1 MEDEGEWIC
10 YDVEKR
16 KEDSM
21 KQAFSL
27 FHKTKF
33 YRSVADIKDLP
44 KDLKSQVLLAGKSNV
59 GKSSLINR
67 LCQQK
72 NLAKTSSSAGKTR
85 LLNFFSV
92 ADKFYLVDLPGYG
105 FSKGSYAQQLDFAS
119 LTDDYLH
126 TESPIHLILHVMDA
140 RHLPSKDDIQ
150 MMAWLEARDC
160 PYIILLNKS
169 DKLSRAQRDKQK
181 RVIREHIKTKRSE
194 MGLQEELPEILSVS
208 AMDGSG
214 LNDLANLILAKLD
227 ENP

>member
-1 MEDEGEWIC
+1 
-10 YDVEKR
+10 
-16 KEDSM
+16 M
-21 KQAFSL
+21 KQALSL

-33 YRSVADIKDLP
+33 FRSVGNIKDLP
-44 KDLKSQVLLAGKSNV
+44 KDLKAQVLLAGKSNA
-59 GKSSLINR
+59 GKSSLINK

-92 ADKFYLVDLPGYG
+92 ADQFYLVDLPGYG
-105 FSKGSYAQQLDFAS
+105 FSKGSYAQQLEFAS

-126 TESPIHLILHVMDA
+126 TDSPIRLILHVMDA
-140 RHLPSKDDIQ
+140 RHLPTKDDLQ
-150 MMAWLEARDC
+150 MMAWLEAKDC

-181 RVIREHIKTKRSE
+181 KEIREQIKNYREE
-194 MGLQEELPEILSVS
+194 MGLSGELPDLLSVS

-214 LNDLANLILAKLD
+214 LPEMASLILTKLED
-227 ENP
+227 VP